1 MFLAAALVP
10 DLQFYPLA
18 PHLSLERV
26 VIEHGRHVLHV
37 ELVRG
42 VAQQQVCLSH
52 ARVAHQHNI
61 ESFQMRVG
69 LGVERTDSTEIVRDH
84 FIHYYYLYSNNY
96 ILYGVVYFTLI
107 KNKQSIHSLI
117 FSLEITAP

>member
-18 PHLSLERV
+18 SDLSFERV
-26 VIEHGRHVLHV
+26 VIEDGRHVLHV

-42 VAQQQVCLSH
+42 VAQQQVCLAH
-52 ARVAHQHNI
+52 ARVTHQHNI

-84 FIHYYYLYSNNY
+84 FIHYYNLYSNNY